1 MSQETTNRSFDELAR
16 GLASGSISRGKAL
29 RLMGAALVGGTLS
42 SLGIGGV
49 AAADPPGCKRNGKSC
64 KNDEQCCSLNCE
76 GGKCA
81 AACVSNGGACTT
93 SGQCCSGN
101 CSNGFCCPSG
111 YVGLRNGTCAKP
123 CTVGPVSECAAGCF
137 CSITPSGARYCVPSR
152 GGGSGTLC
160 MDDSQCPTGEFC
172 NGPAGSPE
180 GFCAA
185 AC

>member
-1 MSQETTNRSFDELAR
+1 MTGEAREHSFDELTR
-16 GLASGSISRGKAL
+16 GMASGSISRGRAL
-29 RLMGAALVGGTLS
+29 KLMGAALVGGTLA
-42 SLGIGGV
+42 SLGIGEAG
-49 AAADPPGCKRNGKSC
+49 ADNLCKPERKKC
-64 KNDEQCCSLNCE
+64 RKNAQCCSGKCV
-76 GGKCA
+76 GGFCA
-81 AACVSNGGACTT
+81 AACVSDGGTCST
-93 SGQCCSGN
+93 SGDCCSGN

-111 YVGLRNGTCAKP
+111 YVGLSNGTCAKP

-137 CSITPSGARYCVPSR
+137 CGIALSGARYCVWSR
-152 GGGSGTLC
+152 GGGSSGTLC